1 MTNGNAVLITH
12 ALTGDSHAAGEM
24 GPGHPSDGWWKDLI
38 GPDKAIDTNE
48 YFVVCANVLG
58 GCQGTTGPSST
69 DPETGKPYGPTFPQV
84 TIRDIVR
91 TQHMLMNHLDL
102 PHWLSVVGGS
112 MGGMQVLEWG
122 AMYPDLVKSLIPV
135 ASVMR
140 PVHSRSAGA
149 PWNGWRSSKIRNGVM
164 AGTTTPNPATVPGGL
179 ALAPEISQITYR
191 TTEVFDDRFGREPV
205 SKKEELQ
212 PWGRYQVE
220 SYLDHHGQ
228 KLVRRFDAN
237 SFLVLSKAM
246 DLHDVGMSGGIERVL
261 GRSGCRCSRR
271 RSPATSCTRRI
282 SKPRS
287 MRRSQPAEATA
298 SITRRE
304 PAGPRRL
311 PP

>member
-1 MTNGNAVLITH
+1 MLPEVTIAYETWGSLDDERGNAVLITH

-58 GCQGTTGPSST
+58 GCQGTTGPSSI

-135 ASVMR
+135 ASVAAAS
-140 PVHSRSAGA
+140 PQQIGWSAVD
-149 PWNGWRSSKIRNGVM
+149 GWRSSRIRNGVM
-164 AGTTTPNPATVPGGL
+164 AGTTTPNPATVPGM
-179 ALAPEISQITYR
+179 AWHWP
-191 TTEVFDDRFGREPV
+191 
-205 SKKEELQ
+205 
-212 PWGRYQVE
+212 
-220 SYLDHHGQ
+220 
-228 KLVRRFDAN
+228 
-237 SFLVLSKAM
+237 
-246 DLHDVGMSGGIERVL
+246 
-261 GRSGCRCSRR
+261 GRSP
-271 RSPATSCTRRI
+271 RSPTAR
-282 SKPRS
+282 PRS
-287 MRRSQPAEATA
+287 SMTDSVANR
-298 SITRRE
+298 
-304 PAGPRRL
+304 
-311 PP
+311 